1 MIRKTSAEILSLIWD
16 WIRTTPLYD
25 AVPTMYL
32 DHFPTSAASKLS
44 GEFIVLTPLSN
55 SIGEQQVATVNVNI
69 YVPDTTPRINKEEQR
84 YPDNNRLAE
93 LTKIAYDSLR
103 CYPIN
108 KRYFFDILDES
119 LISEGD
125 IPYTFSNIKLQLKNY

>member
-1 MIRKTSAEILSLIWD
+1 MIRKTSAEILSLVWD
-16 WIRTTPLYD
+16 WIRTTPLYE

-32 DHFPTSAASKLS
+32 DHFPTSSTHKLS
-44 GEFIVLTPLSN
+44 GEFIVLSTLSN
-55 SIGEQQVATVNVNI
+55 TMGEQQVATVNVNI

-93 LTKIAYDSLR
+93 LTKIAYDALR
-103 CYPIN
+103 CYPLSD
-108 KRYFFDILDES
+108 RYIFDILDET

-125 IPYTFSNIKLQLKNY
+125 IPYTFSNIKVQLKNY

>member
-44 GEFIVLTPLSN
+44 GEFIVLTTLSN

-93 LTKIAYDSLR
+93 LTRIAYDALR

-108 KRYFFDILDES
+108 ERYFFDILDES

>member
-1 MIRKTSAEILSLIWD
+1 MKRMTSAQILSLVWE
-16 WIRTTPLYD
+16 WVRTTPLYD

-32 DHFPTSAASKLS
+32 DHFPTGAANKLS
-44 GEFIVLTPLSN
+44 GEFIVLTALSN
-55 SIGEQQVATVNVNI
+55 TIGEQQVATVNVNI

-93 LTKIAYDSLR
+93 LTQVAYDALR
-103 CYPIN
+103 CYPLDG
-108 KRYFFDILDES
+108 RYFFDILNEA

-125 IPYTFSNIKLQLKNY
+125 IPYTFSNIKVQLKNY

>member
-44 GEFIVLTPLSN
+44 GEFIVLTTLSN

-93 LTKIAYDSLR
+93 LTKIAYDALR
-103 CYPIN
+103 CYPVN
-108 KRYFFDILDES
+108 ERYFFDILDES

>member
-44 GEFIVLTPLSN
+44 GEFIVLTTLSN

-93 LTKIAYDSLR
+93 LTKIAYDALR

-108 KRYFFDILDES
+108 ERYFFDILDES

-125 IPYTFSNIKLQLKNY
+125 IPYTFSNIKVQLKNY

>member
-44 GEFIVLTPLSN
+44 GEFIVLTTLSN

-84 YPDNNRLAE
+84 YPDNKRLAE
-93 LTKIAYDSLR
+93 LTKIAYDALR

-108 KRYFFDILDES
+108 ERYFFDILDES

>member
-44 GEFIVLTPLSN
+44 GEFIVLTTLSN

-108 KRYFFDILDES
+108 ERYFFDILDES

>member
-16 WIRTTPLYD
+16 WIRATPLYD

-44 GEFIVLTPLSN
+44 GEFIVLTTLSN

-93 LTKIAYDSLR
+93 LTKIAYDALR

-108 KRYFFDILDES
+108 ERYFFDILDES